1 MSSAVPALV
10 PAPTPES
17 GADKADLLSLPL
29 STSTAT
35 ASSSTATEL
44 SSTTT
49 ISPSN
54 AMEEISK
61 STSTSLP
68 SNKLRVTPGVETVII
83 TTSIVAILALLI
95 FLGWA
100 CHRKHR
106 QQNNDGNS
114 TGSSST
120 GSSRGASEA
129 STRQGAPATGPLPK
143 YNPPT
148 MQERFMPI
156 EDPFTDPKRYSS
168 LTNNAVD
175 RQERLGLVRAD
186 LLAPRE
192 ANPADPNMR
201 YNRSNGDNTMDGL
214 GLAGLGLD
222 PPMRT
227 VWPTGRDDS
236 PTVPPLNIEAGGQW
250 DSSRKVAMF

>member
-1 MSSAVPALV
+1 MA
-10 PAPTPES
+10 TES
-17 GADKADLLSLPL
+17 G
-29 STSTAT
+29 
-35 ASSSTATEL
+35 
-44 SSTTT
+44 STTT
-49 ISPSN
+49 TSPSN
-54 AMEEISK
+54 AMAEISI

-68 SNKLRVTPGVETVII
+68 SSKLRVTPGVETVII

-129 STRQGAPATGPLPK
+129 SLRQGAPPTGPLPK

-148 MQERFMPI
+148 MQEKFVPI
-156 EDPFTDPKRYSS
+156 EDPFADPKRYSS

-175 RQERLGLVRAD
+175 RQERLGLVRTD

-192 ANPADPNMR
+192 ANPADTNMR
-201 YNRSNGDNTMDGL
+201 YNRSNDDNTMDGL

-236 PTVPPLNIEAGGQW
+236 PTVPPLNTEAGGQW